1 MADTLVV
8 FSIVAG
14 IIAVG
19 FLANLL
25 FKKTGFPN
33 SLFLILVGVIIGPVF
48 MLFSPVDVDPVTPFL
63 TTLTLMMI
71 LFEGGLN
78 MDIHKVISQ
87 SFRAAILAALY
98 VTSATA
104 FVTLFSHFLLGL
116 QWLEALMLGPLTAG
130 TSSVVIIP
138 LVSKLKVNKEVEVT
152 LSLEST
158 ITDVLNI
165 VLVLVV
171 LQTYMSGLVNI
182 QQTIVTVVSKFAIGA
197 FVGAIIGILWIRILY
212 LERREEYTYILTL
225 GVLIGAYTVS
235 EALGGSGPLTALLFG
250 LMLGNDK
257 EIFTALKIKLD
268 LDYLSEIK
276 AFLKRTQGE
285 LAFLI
290 RAFFFVFLGL
300 IYGVGGGNFPIWE
313 GIIIAV
319 VIVSVNLIFRYS
331 AATIAT
337 WKSDMFGYRR
347 FMTFMCGIG
356 LANAT
361 LSILLYRQLTEA
373 YPLDPHVTYAASLY
387 PTIITNIIIITN
399 VITSIAPF
407 IVKSCR
413 K

>member
-33 SLFLILVGVIIGPVF
+33 SLFLILVGVALGPVF
-48 MLFSPVDVDPVTPFL
+48 MLFPPGDIDPITPFL

-116 QWLEALMLGPLTAG
+116 QWLEALMLGPMTAG

-165 VLVLVV
+165 VLVLVI
-171 LQTYMSGLVNI
+171 LQTYMSGPVNI

-197 FVGAIIGILWIRILY
+197 VVGAAVGILWIRILY
-212 LERREEYTYILTL
+212 LQRREEYTYILTL

-235 EALGGSGPLTALLFG
+235 ETLGGSGPLTALLFG

-268 LDYLSEIK
+268 LDYLCEIK

-313 GIIIAV
+313 GVIIAI

-331 AATIAT
+331 ATTIAT
-337 WKSDMFGYRR
+337 WKSDMFDYRR
-347 FMTFMCGIG
+347 FMSLMCGIG

-361 LSILLYRQLTEA
+361 LSIYLYRELAATQ
-373 YPLDPHVTYAASLY
+373 PYAASLY

-399 VITSIAPF
+399 VITSIAPLL
-407 IVKSCR
+407 VKSGR